1 MAKFERL
8 TYRDKNGEVLLDST
22 NTDIDRAVYR
32 LSAYED
38 TGLSPEEVKRRAWV
52 RVEDGLPPKYVPV
65 QVAYIDEGSGRTYCY
80 LTAKWFG
87 EENGLRG
94 GWFWCDSDDNNDE
107 VAVKITHWCYLN
119 DAPKEE
125 RQWQDG

>member
-52 RVEDGLPPKYVPV
+52 RVEDGLPPKQNRQTVKGV
-65 QVAYIDEGSGRTYCY
+65 QH
-80 LTAKWFG
+80 LT
-87 EENGLRG
+87 R
-94 GWFWCDSDDNNDE
+94 CDHDVFVRHHRSCRNNSDS
-107 VAVKITHWCYLN
+107 IQ
-119 DAPKEE
+119 
-125 RQWQDG
+125 R